1 MNVVLTIIIIL
12 VALGIAVFVAANL
25 IEMLSDV
32 EKSMKR

>member
-1 MNVVLTIIIIL
+1 MNVIMTIIIIV

-25 IEMLSDV
+25 IEMLGDV